1 MIKVSSDFSYKEV
14 HLGIKEKSNC
24 HCQQY
29 GHVLVA
35 PPVGHVKGRLT

>member
-1 MIKVSSDFSYKEV
+1 MISSDFSHKEV

-29 GHVLVA
+29 GNDLVA
-35 PPVGHVKGRLT
+35 SPVGHGKGRLT